1 MEKVNAIKA
10 LFITLGAYLSDKLG
24 ILGPILLM
32 LVAVLITDYVTG
44 LLDDKKHKEL
54 SSWIGT
60 WGTVKIPISTFFG
73 SFDSY
78 MVDYKWIDIY

>member
-54 SSWIGT
+54 SS
-60 WGTVKIPISTFFG
+60 
-73 SFDSY
+73 
-78 MVDYKWIDIY
+78 